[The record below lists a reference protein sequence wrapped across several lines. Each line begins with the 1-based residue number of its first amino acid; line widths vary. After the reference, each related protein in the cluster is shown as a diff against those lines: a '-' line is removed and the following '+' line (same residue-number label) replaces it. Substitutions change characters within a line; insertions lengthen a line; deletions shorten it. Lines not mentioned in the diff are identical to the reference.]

1 MERKWNG
8 KKEKP
13 MILANGFGNGMEW
26 KRNGNGILA
35 SYLWNLS
42 IGILRSFYQFHLEP
56 FHQIPFHSMDFYFPF
71 KIADLW
77 RGLYFSKL
85 FFFNREKKSHV
96 CSAARRGINFTK
108 KNLEKSSAYVHGK
121 RMVLYSKVYWKN
133 TPHPPTSSKRLFFLQ

>member
-1 MERKWNG
+1 MKNGMEIERKWNGKFMKKFVDAKWNGNRVEMERKWNG

-56 FHQIPFHSMDFYFPF
+56 FHQIPFHSMEFHFPF
-71 KIADLW
+71 KNADL
-77 RGLYFSKL
+77 
-85 FFFNREKKSHV
+85 
-96 CSAARRGINFTK
+96 C
-108 KNLEKSSAYVHGK
+108 
-121 RMVLYSKVYWKN
+121 
-133 TPHPPTSSKRLFFLQ
+133 PHPTSSDFGK